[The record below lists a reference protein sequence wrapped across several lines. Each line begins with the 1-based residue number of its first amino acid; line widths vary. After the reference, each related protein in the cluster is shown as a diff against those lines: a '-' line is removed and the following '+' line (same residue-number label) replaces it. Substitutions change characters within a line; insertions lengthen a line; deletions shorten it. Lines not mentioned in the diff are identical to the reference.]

1 MADGVPVRIS
11 QDLAERARTT
21 AHAQERS
28 VAEQV
33 EHWARLG
40 QEVERVIMS
49 ATAERLK
56 ARGNDR
62 GLDDRLAFA
71 ATPAGRKK
79 AVRLIRSRRRT
90 PRKRP

>member
-1 MADGVPVRIS
+1 
-11 QDLAERARTT
+11 
-21 AHAQERS
+21 
-28 VAEQV
+28 
-33 EHWARLG
+33 
-40 QEVERVIMS
+40 MS